1 MLNRLLRLLVVASL
15 MLPALSL
22 ADSPVQIAT
31 TAQVEKAV
39 VGPDGQR
46 QLRLVPAETVVPGT
60 EVVYTITV
68 SNQGA
73 EPARDVV
80 VDNPVPSHSEFVV
93 GSAVAP
99 GSEVTFS
106 ADGGQTYG
114 VAEAVLVRE
123 QDGVQR
129 PARADE
135 YTHVRFAFQPLIA
148 PGQSVMAR
156 FRAVIK

>member
-1 MLNRLLRLLVVASL
+1 MINRILRIIIATFSMSPVLA
-15 MLPALSL
+15 L
-22 ADSPVQIAT
+22 ADSPVQIVT

-68 SNQGA
+68 SNTGA

-80 VDNPVPSHSEFVV
+80 VDNPVPNHSEFVA

-99 GSEVTFS
+99 GSAVTFS
-106 ADGGQTYG
+106 ADGGQTYS
-114 VAEAVLVRE
+114 VAEGVRVRDA
-123 QDGVQR
+123 DGVER

-135 YTHVRFAFQPLIA
+135 YTHLRFAFQPLIA

-156 FRAVIK
+156 FRAVVK